1 MIEVTIPGLRTI
13 SPNQHGHWLKE
24 AARKKKERQIVMLTF
39 KAKLKKL
46 PSVPVM
52 IVLIREAIRPL
63 DEGDNLPSSFKC
75 IRDAIAKYLLGGT
88 MGENDDDP
96 RLVWKYR
103 QEKAKKYGIRIEFHE
118 LEQPKGD

>member
-1 MIEVTIPGLRTI
+1 MIEVTIPGFRTI

-24 AARKKKERQIVMLTF
+24 AARKKKERQVIHLTL
-39 KAKLKKL
+39 KSKLKKALSL
-46 PSVPVM
+46 PLE

-75 IRDAIAKYLLGGT
+75 VRDAIAKYLLGGT

-96 RLVWKYR
+96 RLTWKYR
-103 QEKAKKYGIRIEFHE
+103 QEKAKKYGIRIEFYE
-118 LEQPKGD
+118 KNP